1 MSEAKATY
9 EVLVVDDSP
18 VYRKLVEQVLS
29 CERYSLTFARDGAEA
44 LRVFEEP
51 RQASSSPI

>member
-9 EVLVVDDSP
+9 EVVDDSP

>member
-1 MSEAKATY
+1 MSSDDGNF

-29 CERYSLTFARDGAEA
+29 AEPYALRFARK
-44 LRVFEEP
+44 
-51 RQASSSPI
+51 Q